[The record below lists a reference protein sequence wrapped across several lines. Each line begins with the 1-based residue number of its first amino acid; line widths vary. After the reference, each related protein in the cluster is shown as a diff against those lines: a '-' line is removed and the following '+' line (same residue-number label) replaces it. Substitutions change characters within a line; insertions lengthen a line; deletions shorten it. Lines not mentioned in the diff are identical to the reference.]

1 MCDWLGYCAD
11 ALKPVISQMRLDI
24 LSSFSIHADETP
36 LEVATEAGM
45 QRGYLW
51 GYLGEQKEVVFKATL
66 SRGSE
71 HPKRFLGEYQSYL
84 QADAYAGHNDFFEQ
98 TTAIRLGCWAH
109 VRRKFFD
116 AKSSDP
122 PRAKEILGLIGSLF
136 SIERQAREAELE
148 PAEHLA
154 IRWEKARPI
163 LARVALLLRV
173 WRQQVLPKSPM
184 GLAVG
189 YALRQW
195 PALTVY
201 LDDARLRLDN
211 NPIEQQIR
219 PIAVGRH
226 NWLFAGSKNG
236 ADRAAIFFSLI
247 NSCKLLGINPWEYLN
262 DILKRVNSHPQSR
275 IAELTPRG
283 WKNLRQ

>member
-1 MCDWLGYCAD
+1 
-11 ALKPVISQMRLDI
+11 
-24 LSSFSIHADETP
+24 
-36 LEVATEAGM
+36 
-45 QRGYLW
+45 
-51 GYLGEQKEVVFKATL
+51 
-66 SRGSE
+66 
-71 HPKRFLGEYQSYL
+71 
-84 QADAYAGHNDFFEQ
+84 
-98 TTAIRLGCWAH
+98 
-109 VRRKFFD
+109 
-116 AKSSDP
+116 
-122 PRAKEILGLIGSLF
+122 
-136 SIERQAREAELE
+136 
-148 PAEHLA
+148 
-154 IRWEKARPI
+154 
-163 LARVALLLRV
+163 
-173 WRQQVLPKSPM
+173 
-184 GLAVG
+184 VG

-247 NSCKLLGINPWEYLN
+247 TSCKLLGINPWEYLN